1 LFLTG
6 IEAFCL
12 EPAHAGA
19 VVGTAYQQEGVPD
32 MPHLKLFRLVG
43 AVVVLT
49 AMPLLAASAQTETPT
64 PPSPGASPPAATKPD
79 AGPTVPMTKPANP
92 SESPAMAPRRSD
104 KSATAPGKV
113 NPLVGLAVFS
123 SDGNKMGTVQSVS
136 AAPDGSVKAI
146 HLKTGGFLGFGGKL
160 VAIPEGRFTK
170 AGDNIQLGITADEVS
185 KLPEMKEQS

>member
-1 LFLTG
+1 
-6 IEAFCL
+6 
-12 EPAHAGA
+12 
-19 VVGTAYQQEGVPD
+19 

-49 AMPLLAASAQTETPT
+49 GVPLLAASAQTQAPT

-79 AGPTVPMTKPANP
+79 AAPTPMTKPANP
-92 SESPAMAPRRSD
+92 SESPATAPRRTD
-104 KSATAPGKV
+104 KSATAPGKA

-123 SDGNKMGTVQSVS
+123 SDGNKMGTVHSVS

-170 AGDNIQLGITADEVS
+170 SGDNIQLGITADEVS
-185 KLPEMKEQS
+185 KLPEVKEQS

>member
-1 LFLTG
+1 
-6 IEAFCL
+6 
-12 EPAHAGA
+12 
-19 VVGTAYQQEGVPD
+19 

-49 AMPLLAASAQTETPT
+49 GMPLLAASAQTQAPT
-64 PPSPGASPPAATKPD
+64 PPSPNASPPSATKPD
-79 AGPTVPMTKPANP
+79 AAPTAPMTKPANP
-92 SESPAMAPRRSD
+92 TESPATAPRRSD
-104 KSATAPGKV
+104 KSATAPGNV

-123 SDGNKMGTVQSVS
+123 SDGSKMGTVQSVS

-170 AGDNIQLGITADEVS
+170 AGENIQLGITADEVS